1 MSNMSLEDI
10 CEVIRLTKDSEWF
23 VDRFE
28 ISIEDMVTRFHD
40 LIEEEQDVLPFNL
53 EMEQEAE
60 EYEDRGEYYQDQ

>member
-10 CEVIRLTKDSEWF
+10 CDTIRLTKDSEWF

-40 LIEEEQDVLPFNL
+40 LVEEEQDVLPFDL
-53 EMEQEAE
+53 EMDSQPE
-60 EYEDRGEYYQDQ
+60 EYEDR

>member
-10 CEVIRLTKDSEWF
+10 CSCIRLTKDSEWF

-40 LIEEEQDVLPFNL
+40 LVEEEQEQLPFDL
-53 EMEQEAE
+53 EMDVEPE
-60 EYEDRGEYYQDQ
+60 EYEDR